1 MHPSYP
7 AAMDSTA
14 TTPQTTAPPAVPLAV
29 SDQQNTALLDDTLTF
44 LTASTPTNSGPQGR
58 VEIER
63 WEAVLTACA
72 RPGLAKIKQEL
83 HQLNALLADAKTPA
97 HDIAEI
103 LASLGAETANV
114 AEEAGGDY
122 SGPLGNLS
130 KLLIKA
136 ASSLSK

>member
-1 MHPSYP
+1 
-7 AAMDSTA
+7 MDSTA
-14 TTPQTTAPPAVPLAV
+14 ATPQTPVIPEVSITV

-44 LTASTPTNSGPQGR
+44 FKASTPANSGSQGR

-63 WEAVLTACA
+63 WEAVLAATE

-83 HQLNALLADAKTPA
+83 QQLNALLADPKTPA

-103 LASLGAETANV
+103 LATLGAETAKV
-114 AEEAGGDY
+114 AEDAGGDY
-122 SGPLGNLS
+122 SAPLTNLS

-136 ASSLSK
+136 GNTLSR

>member
-1 MHPSYP
+1 
-7 AAMDSTA
+7 MDSTA
-14 TTPQTTAPPAVPLAV
+14 TTPQTPATPEVPMAV

-44 LTASTPTNSGPQGR
+44 LSASTPTNSGPQGR
-58 VEIER
+58 AEIER
-63 WEAVLTACA
+63 WAAVLAATD

-83 HQLNALLADAKTPA
+83 NQLNELLADAKTPA

-103 LASLGAETANV
+103 LASLGAETAKV

-122 SGPLGNLS
+122 SAPLTNLS

-136 ASSLSK
+136 GNTLSR